1 MKSTSIINFSKQ
13 ALQKTSQEI
22 IELANSEGLHSHAN
36 SIKVRISK
44 TSLID

>member
-13 ALQKTSQEI
+13 ALEKTSQEI